1 MIRDLTQKVRSLD
14 RDESGAVM
22 MLMLVATLILMLAAW
37 ALWDSGK
44 AASTKLELQNASDAA
59 AISQASIKARSMNM
73 IAYTNIG
80 KRSIFAIHS
89 LYISHFLAYADWT
102 ALFRT
107 IGTKI
112 CEDGGQYLPG
122 GDNALIDTAC
132 HIANAGDKL
141 AQKWEMEDRNDF
153 RFLSGGSLDEELE
166 LQLDLGQILD
176 AFLDGMDAADLL
188 AALLKPGESAFDEL
202 LDQLGEVLA
211 NYSPTNVTSFSQL
224 KRLPWNG
231 ISTSYYAEDIR
242 ALDNYQR
249 YMAGLTPWWAWTE
262 QLVRGIR
269 NGATTTVSYPRPM
282 GMSDSGGELA
292 NRIAGQLGLNWGVST
307 TRYFDT
313 LPIQPGRGPNEP
325 TSPHTLANHIKGQLP
340 DSLFEEILNNLSGAA
355 QFNGDGSAAFKVE
368 HFANLLAAMLVSDY
382 AEDGAIERVISAAFA
397 ILVVQ
402 RAHSRMMDGGLA
414 FTQWLMEE
422 KLGPYTANP
431 WVLNQYP
438 TEGEWLTNTSNL
450 IYAYKQRSQLFGEDR
465 LKYGIVQQDYE
476 LSEPMS
482 GARGPGALVGE
493 SVYRAPGAWALSRSE
508 ISYQHTDVPDLWH
521 PVWTARIRP
530 VALPDEFNQAR
541 YSLRAAYHD
550 ILPTLALTSLLGIT
564 DIRTTGSVALDFLQM
579 ERNMRAMGPS
589 TIDGVNK

>member
-1 MIRDLTQKVRSLD
+1 MARPLTKQIRSIH
-14 RDESGAVM
+14 RDETGAVM
-22 MLMLVATLILMLAAW
+22 MFMLVATLILMLTAW
-37 ALWDSGK
+37 ALWDTGK

-107 IGTKI
+107 IGTKV
-112 CEDGGQYLPG
+112 CEDGGTYFPG

-141 AQKWEMEDRNDF
+141 AQKWKMEDRNDF
-153 RFLSGGSLDEELE
+153 RSVSGEAINAELE
-166 LQLDLGQILD
+166 IDMELGEILAD
-176 AFLDGMDAADLL
+176 FLGGIDTGDLL
-188 AALLKPGESAFDEL
+188 AALVSPGQNVFDEL
-202 LDQLGEVLA
+202 LDQLGEALA
-211 NYSPTNVTSFSQL
+211 SFSPMSVVSFNEL
-224 KRLPWNG
+224 KNLRWNG
-231 ISTSYYAEDIR
+231 LATTYYAEDLQ

-262 QLVRGIR
+262 QLVRGVR

-282 GMSDSGGELA
+282 GMSDSGGEIA
-292 NRIAGQLGLNWGVST
+292 NRIAGSMGLNWGVST

-325 TSPHTLANHIKGQLP
+325 TSPNTMVNQIKDQLP
-340 DSLFEEILNNLSGAA
+340 DSLFDEILNNLTGTAE
-355 QFNGDGSAAFKVE
+355 FNGDGSAAFKVE

-382 AEDGAIERVISAAFA
+382 AEDGAIQRVISAAFA

-414 FTQWLMEE
+414 FTHWLIEE
-422 KLGPYTANP
+422 KVGPYVANP
-431 WVLNQYP
+431 WVVNQYP
-438 TEGEWLTNTSNL
+438 NEGEWLTNTSNL
-450 IYAYKQRSQLFGEDR
+450 IYAYKQRGQLFGEDR
-465 LKYGIVQQDYE
+465 EKYGVVSREYE
-476 LSEPMS
+476 LSEPMT
-482 GARGPGALVGE
+482 GLRGPGALVAE
-493 SVYRAPGAWALSRSE
+493 SIYRAPGAWTLSRSE
-508 ISYQHTDVPDLWH
+508 ISYQHSGVPDLWH
-521 PVWTARIRP
+521 PVWTSRIRP
-530 VALPDEFNQAR
+530 VALPDELNQAR

-550 ILPTLALTSLLGIT
+550 IVPTLALTSTLGIT
-564 DIRTTGSVALDFLQM
+564 DVRTAGAVVLDFIQM

-589 TIDGVNK
+589 TIEGVNK